1 VRKDKQV
8 KKRIPAAL
16 TGTLVLGLAMGLA
29 SASTAAAGTAGS
41 LDPTFGKGG
50 IVLTNLGLNAGGSQI
65 QAVPSDAALL
75 PNGDIVVAGNFG
87 LVRYRPNGS
96 LDSTF
101 GTGGL
106 AQLPPNGIAS
116 FPPSLAIQPDGKYV
130 WAGEATAP
138 NGTNGAFA
146 AVRFNANGTVDQ
158 TFGTGGLATTAF
170 PNSNVQGADAV
181 LVQPDGKILL
191 GGEALQNSYHAP
203 AFAALARF
211 NANGTPDQ
219 AFGSGGQ
226 VQSSSIGNITTLGL
240 DAAGD
245 IFVLPAHAEFSPT
258 GQLDSSVTPAAI
270 TISSHG
276 GNAAFLP
283 SGQYVL
289 GNSVSVA
296 RHDVDIQVQRFNADG
311 SLAAAS
317 TAFDFSGATGLDQA
331 SDSAGAVAIQP
342 NGQIV
347 VAGAHFLGTSPIG
360 AARVNVNGSLDATF
374 GSGGTLTTTIQG
386 DEGASALLIQTAGKI
401 IAVGFSENNSTG
413 IADVALVRYLGQ

>member
-1 VRKDKQV
+1 V

-16 TGTLVLGLAMGLA
+16 TGTLVLGLAVGLGSA
-29 SASTAAAGTAGS
+29 SAAAAGSAGS
-41 LDPTFGKGG
+41 LDPTFGNGG

-87 LVRYRPNGS
+87 LVRYLPNGS
-96 LDSTF
+96 LDTTF

-106 AQLPPNGIAS
+106 AQLPATGIPS
-116 FPPSLAIQPDGKYV
+116 FPPGLAIQPDGKYV

-146 AVRFNANGTVDQ
+146 AVRFSANGTVDQ

-191 GGEALQNSYHAP
+191 GGAAFLNSYHAP
-203 AFAALARF
+203 EVAALARF
-211 NANGTPDQ
+211 NPNGTLDQ
-219 AFGSGGQ
+219 TFGSGGQ
-226 VQSSSIGNITTLGL
+226 VESTVSVGNITTLGL

-258 GQLDSSVTPAAI
+258 GQLGSTVTPAAI
-270 TISSHG
+270 TTRSQG
-276 GNAAFLP
+276 GPDTFLA

-289 GNSVSVA
+289 GNTAAVA
-296 RHDVDIQVQRFNADG
+296 KHDTDIQVQRFNANG

-317 TAFDFSGATGLDQA
+317 AAFDFSGATGLDQA
-331 SDSAGAVAIQP
+331 RDGAGAVAVQP
-342 NGQIV
+342 NGQTV
-347 VAGAHFLGTSPIG
+347 VAGSHFLGTSPIG
-360 AARVNVNGSLDATF
+360 VARVNADGSLDAGF
-374 GSGGTLTTTIQG
+374 GSGGTLITTLQG
-386 DEGASALLIQTAGKI
+386 DEGVSALLIQADGKI
-401 IAVGFSENNSTG
+401 VAVGFSENNSTG
-413 IADVALVRYLGQ
+413 IADVALVRYLG

>member
-1 VRKDKQV
+1 M
-8 KKRIPAAL
+8 KKRTPAAL
-16 TGTLVLGLAMGLA
+16 TGTLVLGLAVGLA
-29 SASTAAAGTAGS
+29 SAAAAAAGTAGS

-50 IVLTNLGLNAGGSQI
+50 IVLTNLGLNAAGSQI

-87 LVRYRPNGS
+87 LVRYLPNGS
-96 LDSTF
+96 LDTSF
-101 GTGGL
+101 GTAGL
-106 AQLPPNGIAS
+106 AQLPPTGIAS
-116 FPPSLAIQPDGKYV
+116 FPPGLAIQPDGKYL

-138 NGTNGAFA
+138 NGSNGSFA
-146 AVRFNANGTVDQ
+146 AVRFNANGTLDR

-181 LVQPDGKILL
+181 LVQPNGKIVL

-203 AFAALARF
+203 ADAALARF
-211 NANGTPDQ
+211 NPDGTLDQ
-219 AFGSGGQ
+219 TFGSGGQ
-226 VQSSSIGNITTLGL
+226 VLSTASIGNITTLGL

-245 IFVLPAHAEFSPT
+245 IVVLPAHAEFSPN
-258 GQLDSSVTPAAI
+258 GQLDSTVTPAAI
-270 TISSHG
+270 TASSHG
-276 GNAAFLP
+276 RSAAFLA

-289 GNSVSVA
+289 GNSVGVA
-296 RHDVDIQVQRFNADG
+296 RHDVDIRVQRFNADG

-331 SDSAGAVAIQP
+331 SDSAGAVAVQP

-360 AARVNVNGSLDATF
+360 AARVNADGSLDASF

-386 DEGASALLIQTAGKI
+386 DEGASALLIQTDGKI

>member
-1 VRKDKQV
+1 V
-8 KKRIPAAL
+8 KKRTPAAL
-16 TGTLVLGLAMGLA
+16 AGTLVLGLAVGLA
-29 SASTAAAGTAGS
+29 PASTAVAGTAGS

-50 IVLTNLGLNAGGSQI
+50 IVLTNLGLNAAGSQI
-65 QAVPSDAALL
+65 QGVPSDAALL
-75 PNGDIVVAGNFG
+75 ANGDIVVAGNFG
-87 LVRYRPNGS
+87 LVRYLPNGS
-96 LDSTF
+96 LDTTF

-106 AQLPPNGIAS
+106 AQLPPTGIAS
-116 FPPSLAIQPDGKYV
+116 FPPGLAVQPDGKYL

-138 NGTNGAFA
+138 NGSNGAFA
-146 AVRFNANGTVDQ
+146 AVRFNANGTLDQ

-181 LVQPDGKILL
+181 LVQPNGKILL

-203 AFAALARF
+203 ADAALARF
-211 NANGTPDQ
+211 NANGTLDQ
-219 AFGSGGQ
+219 TFGSGGQ
-226 VQSSSIGNITTLGL
+226 VLSTASIGNITSLGV

-258 GQLDSSVTPAAI
+258 GQLDPSVTPAAI
-270 TISSHG
+270 TASSHG
-276 GNAAFLP
+276 GSAAFLA

-289 GNSVSVA
+289 GNSVGVA
-296 RHDVDIQVQRFNADG
+296 KHDVDIQVQRFNADG

-317 TAFDFSGATGLDQA
+317 PAFDFSGATGLDQA

-360 AARVNVNGSLDATF
+360 VARVNTDGSLDASF

-386 DEGASALLIQTAGKI
+386 DDGASALLIQTDGKI

-413 IADVALVRYLGQ
+413 VADVALVRYLGH